1 MAPRTRTAKQP
12 VHLKITIDGVP
23 YTFDLMGSSTMD
35 RLELFRQSGL
45 TMPQVAEAFRQ
56 RQYETFF
63 VAAFEFLAR
72 RQMGQPASFM
82 TIADAITWDSD
93 IEMED
98 LTEAQADEDD
108 SAPKAPDT
116 SGGDEPQS

>member
-56 RQYETFF
+56 RLCTIR
-63 VAAFEFLAR
+63 AAGIDDDDLVGKTHALQAGLQLRGRIERDDGDGERLAR
-72 RQMGQPASFM
+72 
-82 TIADAITWDSD
+82 
-93 IEMED
+93 
-98 LTEAQADEDD
+98 
-108 SAPKAPDT
+108 
-116 SGGDEPQS
+116 GGHL

>member
-1 MAPRTRTAKQP
+1 MAPRTRTAKQAD
-12 VHLKITIDGVP
+12 HLKITVDGVP

-45 TMPQVAEAFRQ
+45 TMSGVVEAFRQ

-63 VAAFEFLAR
+63 VAAFVFLAR